1 VSDAS
6 EPPLCDTLGCE
17 NTPVEAGY
25 CEECTGISPGVLDQD
40 WGEESHQGSAGS
52 LDVGDLDSNVPKSSD
67 GAVDHPSEIE
77 IDDE

>member
-1 VSDAS
+1 MSDAS

-52 LDVGDLDSNVPKSSD
+52 LMSATWVPMF
-67 GAVDHPSEIE
+67 PSRAMVP
-77 IDDE
+77 